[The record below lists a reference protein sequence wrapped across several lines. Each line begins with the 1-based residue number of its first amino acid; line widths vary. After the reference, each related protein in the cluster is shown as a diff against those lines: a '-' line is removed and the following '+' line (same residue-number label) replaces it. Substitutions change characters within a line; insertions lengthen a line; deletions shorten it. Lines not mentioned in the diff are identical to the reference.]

1 MKNKSVPGYK
11 RVFAWMIAV
20 FAMVIPWI
28 SYLRIW
34 KLTDAQADVFENYSG
49 YVFDFFLYYREVL
62 LVVMAVVLLAV
73 MIGENIFPDHV
84 ITQTP
89 VRDRQNRKIWI
100 CFSVYTAAVLLSFLF
115 SKNKGLALSGSP
127 SEGEGVFVLI
137 GYGILFFGAMN
148 YFCYEE
154 TMRIFEKAMLVL

>member
-49 YVFDFFLYYREVL
+49 YVFDFFC
-62 LVVMAVVLLAV
+62 
-73 MIGENIFPDHV
+73 
-84 ITQTP
+84 ITGKSCLWLWQSSCW
-89 VRDRQNRKIWI
+89 Q
-100 CFSVYTAAVLLSFLF
+100 
-115 SKNKGLALSGSP
+115 
-127 SEGEGVFVLI
+127 
-137 GYGILFFGAMN
+137 
-148 YFCYEE
+148 
-154 TMRIFEKAMLVL
+154 

>member
-34 KLTDAQADVFENYSG
+34 KLTDAQADVFENYNG

-73 MIGENIFPDHV
+73 MIGENLFPDHV

-115 SKNKGLALSGSP
+115 SK
-127 SEGEGVFVLI
+127 
-137 GYGILFFGAMN
+137 
-148 YFCYEE
+148 
-154 TMRIFEKAMLVL
+154 IFL

>member
-100 CFSVYTAAVLLSFLF
+100 CFPFIRRQCCCLFYFQKIKGWRCRAHRQRARVFL
-115 SKNKGLALSGSP
+115 
-127 SEGEGVFVLI
+127 
-137 GYGILFFGAMN
+137 
-148 YFCYEE
+148 C
-154 TMRIFEKAMLVL
+154 

>member
-34 KLTDAQADVFENYSG
+34 KLTDAQADVFENYNG

-73 MIGENIFPDHV
+73 MIGEKLNLTYNGPADNQYGTWNVVNGHV
-84 ITQTP
+84 E
-89 VRDRQNRKIWI
+89 V
-100 CFSVYTAAVLLSFLF
+100 
-115 SKNKGLALSGSP
+115 
-127 SEGEGVFVLI
+127 
-137 GYGILFFGAMN
+137 
-148 YFCYEE
+148 
-154 TMRIFEKAMLVL
+154 

>member
-49 YVFDFFLYYREVL
+49 YVFEF
-62 LVVMAVVLLAV
+62 
-73 MIGENIFPDHV
+73 
-84 ITQTP
+84 
-89 VRDRQNRKIWI
+89 
-100 CFSVYTAAVLLSFLF
+100 FSVLQ
-115 SKNKGLALSGSP
+115 GSP
-127 SEGEGVFVLI
+127 AC
-137 GYGILFFGAMN
+137 GYGSRPAGSDDW
-148 YFCYEE
+148 
-154 TMRIFEKAMLVL
+154 

>member
-34 KLTDAQADVFENYSG
+34 KLTDAQADVFENYNG

-73 MIGENIFPDHV
+73 MIGEKLNDYGWWYIRNGALDLTYNGPADNQYGTADNEYGTWNVVNGHV
-84 ITQTP
+84 E
-89 VRDRQNRKIWI
+89 V
-100 CFSVYTAAVLLSFLF
+100 
-115 SKNKGLALSGSP
+115 
-127 SEGEGVFVLI
+127 
-137 GYGILFFGAMN
+137 
-148 YFCYEE
+148 
-154 TMRIFEKAMLVL
+154 

>member
-34 KLTDAQADVFENYSG
+34 KLTDAQADVFENYNG

-62 LVVMAVVLLAV
+62 VVLAAIV
-73 MIGENIFPDHV
+73 MTCIMIGENIFPDTV
-84 ITQTP
+84 LTQTP
-89 VRDRQNRKIWI
+89 VRDRKNRKIWI
-100 CFSVYTAAVLLSFLF
+100 CFGIYTAAVLLSFVF
-115 SKNKGLALSGSP
+115 SKIKGWRCRAHRQRAR
-127 SEGEGVFVLI
+127 VFL
-137 GYGILFFGAMN
+137 
-148 YFCYEE
+148 C
-154 TMRIFEKAMLVL
+154 

>member
-73 MIGENIFPDHV
+73 MIGENLFPDHV

-89 VRDRQNRKIWI
+89 VRDRQNRKYG
-100 CFSVYTAAVLLSFLF
+100 FVFRLY
-115 SKNKGLALSGSP
+115 SGSAV
-127 SEGEGVFVLI
+127 VF
-137 GYGILFFGAMN
+137 F
-148 YFCYEE
+148 
-154 TMRIFEKAMLVL
+154 IFKK

>member
-34 KLTDAQADVFENYSG
+34 KLTDAQADVFENYNG

-62 LVVMAVVLLAV
+62 VVLAAIV
-73 MIGENIFPDHV
+73 MTCIMIGENIFPDTV
-84 ITQTP
+84 LTQTP

-100 CFSVYTAAVLLSFLF
+100 CFAVYTAAVLLSFYFQKIKDWRCRVHRQRARVFCADRIRHFVFRGNELF
-115 SKNKGLALSGSP
+115 LL
-127 SEGEGVFVLI
+127 
-137 GYGILFFGAMN
+137 
-148 YFCYEE
+148 
-154 TMRIFEKAMLVL
+154 

>member
-34 KLTDAQADVFENYSG
+34 KLTDAQADVFENYNG

-62 LVVMAVVLLAV
+62 PA
-73 MIGENIFPDHV
+73 GEFG
-84 ITQTP
+84 
-89 VRDRQNRKIWI
+89 RKSDGRPCKYCKKHFKREQI
-100 CFSVYTAAVLLSFLF
+100 
-115 SKNKGLALSGSP
+115 SG
-127 SEGEGVFVLI
+127 
-137 GYGILFFGAMN
+137 
-148 YFCYEE
+148 
-154 TMRIFEKAMLVL
+154 RR

>member
-11 RVFAWMIAV
+11 HVFAWMIAV

-73 MIGENIFPDHV
+73 MIGEKLNDYGWWYIRNGALDLTYNGPADNQYGTWNVVNGHV
-84 ITQTP
+84 E
-89 VRDRQNRKIWI
+89 V
-100 CFSVYTAAVLLSFLF
+100 
-115 SKNKGLALSGSP
+115 
-127 SEGEGVFVLI
+127 
-137 GYGILFFGAMN
+137 
-148 YFCYEE
+148 
-154 TMRIFEKAMLVL
+154 

>member
-34 KLTDAQADVFENYSG
+34 KLTDAQADVFENYNG

-62 LVVMAVVLLAV
+62 VVLAAIV
-73 MIGENIFPDHV
+73 MTCIMIGENIFPDTV
-84 ITQTP
+84 LTQTP
-89 VRDRQNRKIWI
+89 VRDRKNRKYGFALAFIRRQC
-100 CFSVYTAAVLLSFLF
+100 CFR
-115 SKNKGLALSGSP
+115 
-127 SEGEGVFVLI
+127 
-137 GYGILFFGAMN
+137 LFFLKIKGWRCRAHRQRARV
-148 YFCYEE
+148 FLC
-154 TMRIFEKAMLVL
+154 

>member
-34 KLTDAQADVFENYSG
+34 KLTDAQADVFENYNG

-89 VRDRQNRKIWI
+89 VRDR
-100 CFSVYTAAVLLSFLF
+100 C
-115 SKNKGLALSGSP
+115 
-127 SEGEGVFVLI
+127 
-137 GYGILFFGAMN
+137 
-148 YFCYEE
+148 C
-154 TMRIFEKAMLVL
+154 ML